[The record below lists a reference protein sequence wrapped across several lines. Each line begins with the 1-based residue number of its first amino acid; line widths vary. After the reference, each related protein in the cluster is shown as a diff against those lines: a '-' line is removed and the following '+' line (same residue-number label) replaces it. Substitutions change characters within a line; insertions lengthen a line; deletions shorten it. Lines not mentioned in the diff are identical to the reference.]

1 MSYIVKKVTFSEFII
16 YNFQF
21 SFVWHCCAVGIYV
34 LSFMF
39 SIMIS
44 GLNDL
49 VLCFSKLDKYL
60 LVFSSDIFMKFSLQ
74 CEVLFIPYIDQYCAN
89 NNF

>member
-1 MSYIVKKVTFSEFII
+1 
-16 YNFQF
+16 
-21 SFVWHCCAVGIYV
+21 
-34 LSFMF
+34 MF

-60 LVFSSDIFMKFSLQ
+60 LVLSSDIFMKFSLQ